1 MDRALVSD
9 HLVTSVQCLN
19 SATALALYY
28 CLLFFL
34 EKTLLECAMLL
45 LQKQEKTWRCFC
57 LSVAAHLRE
66 CQEIRMSLVTH
77 SPTAIKCII
86 FGSLKTETNPRPA
99 GVAMLGYW
107 DACNIL

>member
-1 MDRALVSD
+1 
-9 HLVTSVQCLN
+9 
-19 SATALALYY
+19 
-28 CLLFFL
+28 
-34 EKTLLECAMLL
+34 MLL
-45 LQKQEKTWRCFC
+45 HRVKQEKTWRCFC

-107 DACNIL
+107 DACNIICNSIYRVFKLN